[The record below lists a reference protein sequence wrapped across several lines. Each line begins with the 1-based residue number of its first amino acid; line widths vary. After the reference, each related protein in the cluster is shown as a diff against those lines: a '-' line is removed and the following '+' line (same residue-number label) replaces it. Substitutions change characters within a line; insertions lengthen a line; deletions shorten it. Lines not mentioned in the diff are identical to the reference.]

1 MLWPR
6 CMSDMSPNAHT
17 HTPLG
22 THQPRIFIFFLKNL
36 PGPFPRSAFFFLFLS
51 FFSFLS
57 RPWFGSPGGPKLA
70 RLHWRN
76 AIVHNHYCFHRLL
89 GLVDKDMLHSSSW
102 GFQHVSHGLIWHPSC
117 SMFCPSVWDFLFLSP
132 PAADGSCSHGS
143 HQFMC
148 VIPIIVLRAIDLL

>member
-1 MLWPR
+1 MRTHIHHW
-6 CMSDMSPNAHT
+6 AHT
-17 HTPLG
+17 SHGFLFFFQISPGRSPDPLS
-22 THQPRIFIFFLKNL
+22 FSSFFL
-36 PGPFPRSAFFFLFLS
+36 
-51 FFSFLS
+51 SFLS